1 MPRICHLLVVFL
13 ASAALAKKEDEN
25 ECEVCKSVVNAIDA
39 LLTPADRKDSDS
51 VEKVM
56 QKYCNT
62 AKLQDKKM
70 CYLDDGWTVKTA
82 MQACGPSHIGPFS
95 VQGWIAL
102 VWIPGISAVLKRQ
115 QIIRTV
121 RGKIAC
127 EYLHTPGIVRI
138 SLNYLE
144 GRFLTRSGHVARRA
158 AIGDWYSANWKVG
171 GASVRIALTRIFAE
185 SRVTS
190 FLVELLW
197 KTMEIRGV
205 GFHGDVGIGGF

>member
-70 CYLDDGWTVKTA
+70 CYYMGIGDAESGTAGGVKRD
-82 MQACGPSHIGPFS
+82 
-95 VQGWIAL
+95 
-102 VWIPGISAVLKRQ
+102 IS
-115 QIIRTV
+115 
-121 RGKIAC
+121 
-127 EYLHTPGIVRI
+127 
-138 SLNYLE
+138 SS
-144 GRFLTRSGHVARRA
+144 LTRGINSKR
-158 AIGDWYSANWKVG
+158 
-171 GASVRIALTRIFAE
+171 LCTRLKKKDAQMCELKYEKKIDPATTNFAKL
-185 SRVTS
+185 RVKELRKICDDEGLDTKG
-190 FLVELLW
+190 LVEKEEYIKKIKKHFGL
-197 KTMEIRGV
+197 KDEV
-205 GFHGDVGIGGF
+205 